1 MNKRQERFV
10 LEWLRDMNATKAA
23 IRAGYSERTA
33 YSIGQRLLKNVEIQ
47 TAIKEFHE
55 QRQRESIATV
65 LDVEEFLSETMRGEH
80 KEEVVTSVGEGKGV
94 FHNEIVRKQVSM
106 KDRIRAAELLGKR
119 FGLFDANQV
128 EDVHDEV
135 VIINDA
141 PKEEDG

>member
-47 TAIKEFHE
+47 TTIKEFHE

-119 FGLFDANQV
+119 FGMFDANQV

-141 PKEEDG
+141 PEEDS

>member
-55 QRQRESIATV
+55 QRQRESVATV
-65 LDVEEFLSETMRGEH
+65 LDLEEFLSETMRGEH

-119 FGLFDANQV
+119 FGMFDANQV

-141 PKEEDG
+141 PEEDG

>member
-55 QRQRESIATV
+55 QRQRESVATV

-119 FGLFDANQV
+119 FGMFAANQV

-141 PKEEDG
+141 PEEDS

>member
-55 QRQRESIATV
+55 QRQRESVATV

-119 FGLFDANQV
+119 FGMFDANQV

-141 PKEEDG
+141 PEEEDS

>member
-55 QRQRESIATV
+55 QRQRESVATV

-119 FGLFDANQV
+119 FGMFDANQV

-141 PKEEDG
+141 PEEDS

>member
-55 QRQRESIATV
+55 QRQRESVATV

-94 FHNEIVRKQVSM
+94 FQDRKS
-106 KDRIRAAELLGKR
+106 
-119 FGLFDANQV
+119 
-128 EDVHDEV
+128 V
-135 VIINDA
+135 V
-141 PKEEDG
+141 

>member
-55 QRQRESIATV
+55 QRQRESIVTV

-119 FGLFDANQV
+119 FGMFDANQV

-141 PKEEDG
+141 PEEDS

>member
-119 FGLFDANQV
+119 FGMFDANQV

-141 PKEEDG
+141 PEEDG

>member
-10 LEWLRDMNATKAA
+10 LEWLTDMNATKAA

-119 FGLFDANQV
+119 FGMFDANQV

-141 PKEEDG
+141 PEEDS

>member
-119 FGLFDANQV
+119 FGMFDANQA

-141 PKEEDG
+141 PEEDS

>member
-55 QRQRESIATV
+55 QRQRESVATV

-119 FGLFDANQV
+119 FGMFDANQS

-141 PKEEDG
+141 PEEDS

>member
-55 QRQRESIATV
+55 QRQRESVATV

-80 KEEVVTSVGEGKGV
+80 KEEVVTSVGEGKGI

-119 FGLFDANQV
+119 FGMFDANQV

-141 PKEEDG
+141 PEEDS

>member
-55 QRQRESIATV
+55 QRQRESVATV

-119 FGLFDANQV
+119 FGMFDANQA

-141 PKEEDG
+141 PEEDG

>member
-141 PKEEDG
+141 PEEDS

>member
-10 LEWLRDMNATKAA
+10 LEWLKDMNATKAA

-55 QRQRESIATV
+55 QRQRESVATV

-119 FGLFDANQV
+119 FGMFDANQV

-141 PKEEDG
+141 PEEDS

>member
-55 QRQRESIATV
+55 QRQRESVATV

-119 FGLFDANQV
+119 FGMFDANQA

-141 PKEEDG
+141 PEEDS

>member
-80 KEEVVTSVGEGKGV
+80 KEEVVASVGEGKGV

-119 FGLFDANQV
+119 FGMFDANQV

-141 PKEEDG
+141 PEEDG

>member
-47 TAIKEFHE
+47 TATKEFHE

-119 FGLFDANQV
+119 FGMFDANQV

-141 PKEEDG
+141 PEEDG

>member
-55 QRQRESIATV
+55 QRQRENIATV

-80 KEEVVTSVGEGKGV
+80 KEEVVASVGEGKGV

-119 FGLFDANQV
+119 FGMFDANQV

-141 PKEEDG
+141 PEEDG

>member
-47 TAIKEFHE
+47 TAIKEFHD
-55 QRQRESIATV
+55 QRQRESVATV

-119 FGLFDANQV
+119 FGMFDANPA

-141 PKEEDG
+141 PEEDS

>member
-55 QRQRESIATV
+55 QRQRESVATV

-119 FGLFDANQV
+119 FGMFDANQV

-141 PKEEDG
+141 PEEDG

>member
-119 FGLFDANQV
+119 FGMFDANQV

-141 PKEEDG
+141 PEEDS

>member
-1 MNKRQERFV
+1 M

-55 QRQRESIATV
+55 QRQRESVATV

-141 PKEEDG
+141 PEEDS

>member
-65 LDVEEFLSETMRGEH
+65 LDVEEFLSETMRGDH

-119 FGLFDANQV
+119 FSMFDANQV

-141 PKEEDG
+141 PEEDS

>member
-55 QRQRESIATV
+55 QRQRESVATV

-119 FGLFDANQV
+119 FGMFDVNQV

-141 PKEEDG
+141 PEEDS

>member
-55 QRQRESIATV
+55 QRQRESVATV

-119 FGLFDANQV
+119 FGMFDANQV
-128 EDVHDEV
+128 GDVHDEV

-141 PKEEDG
+141 PEEDG

>member
-55 QRQRESIATV
+55 QRQRESSATV

-119 FGLFDANQV
+119 FGMFDANQV

-141 PKEEDG
+141 PEEDG

>member
-55 QRQRESIATV
+55 QRQRESVATV

-141 PKEEDG
+141 PEEDS

>member
-55 QRQRESIATV
+55 QRQRESVATV

-119 FGLFDANQV
+119 FGMFDASQV

-141 PKEEDG
+141 PEEDS

>member
-80 KEEVVTSVGEGKGV
+80 KEEVVASVGEGKGV

-119 FGLFDANQV
+119 FGMFDANQV

-141 PKEEDG
+141 PEEDS